1 MLFLIPAA
9 VLFVVFGIGFAYE
22 RRLVRN
28 GVYLFLACLFLV
40 GGLLMWLATYSES
53 AAAVVLIVL
62 ALLIPLTTLALAV
75 FLVLNGVTMLR
86 REGRRLANVLSLAAG
101 VGIIGFVVLRGI
113 AGTIGWAPLEVT
125 MDATGKVIGYV
136 SVLFACFLLYSLVY
150 GAFPHRRRV
159 DFIVVLGSG
168 LIGSRVPPLLASRL
182 DKGLAEFRAQQEK
195 GREPVLVTSGGQG
208 PGEDVPEARAM
219 ADHLIANGAPPERIL
234 VEDRSRSTEE
244 NLRFSAAIMR
254 EHRPEHR
261 ALVVT
266 NNFHVMRAARIARK
280 EGVNAQVI
288 GSPTAR
294 YFWPSATIR
303 EFVAVFLAHR
313 VVNFGCAGCS
323 SSAPCSPRSETRN
336 GAVRP
341 RAPPRHGNRASFR
354 SAVPGTGAA
363 RTSGPSARRT
373 VAAAAGAPNRIATR
387 HAPLPLTRCSRRSC
401 DAQRR
406 SRPRRG
412 AVVPRTSHRIGALLL
427 LTALVAGCS
436 AGPSQRPAVAYRDAE
451 QPVAPRPAPPDRH
464 RCRGSARPRAAR

>member
-9 VLFVVFGIGFAYE
+9 VLFVIFGIGFAYE

-313 VVNFGCAGCS
+313 VVNFGMCGLLVVS
-323 SSAPCSPRSETRN
+323 
-336 GAVRP
+336 
-341 RAPPRHGNRASFR
+341 
-354 SAVPGTGAA
+354 
-363 RTSGPSARRT
+363 T
-373 VAAAAGAPNRIATR
+373 V
-387 HAPLPLTRCSRRSC
+387 
-401 DAQRR
+401 
-406 SRPRRG
+406 
-412 AVVPRTSHRIGALLL
+412 
-427 LTALVAGCS
+427 LTAV
-436 AGPSQRPAVAYRDAE
+436 
-451 QPVAPRPAPPDRH
+451 
-464 RCRGSARPRAAR
+464 